1 LGEGTIANY
10 WRSKIQ
16 LSQIKNSAESLTSRI
31 SQEKDSISELEDKA
45 LGAESVKEKDE
56 LMKRH
61 ELDFGLFNT

>member
-1 LGEGTIANY
+1 MGEGTIANY

-16 LSQIKNSAESLTSRI
+16 LSQIKNSAESLASRI

-45 LGAESVKEKDE
+45 LEAESVKEKDE